1 MDSVKDSANLLSRRQ
16 FLSDTG
22 KLAGAGLG
30 AMVLT
35 GSAGKMQAAVPPSER
50 ITVGCIAVGA
60 RVHQIMDSM
69 LEIPGVQITHICDAY
84 TGRITRAQE
93 RLAAGGANK
102 AKVARDYREI
112 LDDKSVDAV
121 LIGTPDHWHAKMA
134 IEAVKAGKDVYIEK
148 PLTYTVDEGLE
159 IIKAVKASGRV
170 FQVGSQGIST
180 PVQRKAREVIQ
191 SGKLGQ
197 ITMLRAYYNR
207 NTAGGAWIYPIPP
220 GAGPQTVN
228 WDMFIGPAPRVP
240 FNLERFFQWRCYKD
254 YSGGI
259 PTDLFVHLCT
269 TIHFLM
275 GVQAPARVM
284 AMGDCYR
291 WKESRDV
298 ADTVNGVLQYGA
310 GTSAPEGFMVNLMTT
325 FNNTAIAGQGFQVMG
340 TEGSLSIGWGSKLE
354 FKPEAVMEDD
364 RWVVRS
370 WPEAMEKAYYSD
382 PKMVEYEEK
391 AKARIAAAK
400 PEIIECEEVNGTTA
414 HMKNFLNCV
423 RNRQTPEENVEV
435 GHRAAAVAHMI
446 NRSIE
451 TGNSVVWDFKGQRIL
466 F

>member
-1 MDSVKDSANLLSRRQ
+1 MDFSKNSGKDLSRRQ

-22 KLAGAGLG
+22 KIAGAGLG
-30 AMVLT
+30 ALILT
-35 GSAGKMQAAVPPSER
+35 KSAVPGLAAVPPSER

-60 RVHQIMDSM
+60 RVHQIMDSI
-69 LEIPGVQITHICDAY
+69 LEIPGAEITHICDAY
-84 TGRITRAQE
+84 TGRITRTQE
-93 RLAAGGANK
+93 RLTAAGAKK
-102 AKVARDYREI
+102 AKVAKDYREI
-112 LDDKSVDAV
+112 LGDKSVDAV
-121 LIGTPDHWHAKMA
+121 IIGTPDHWHAKIA
-134 IEAVKAGKDVYIEK
+134 IEAVQAGKDVYIEK

-159 IIKAVKASGRV
+159 IIKAVKKSGRV

-197 ITMLRAYYNR
+197 ITMVRAFYNR

-220 GAGPQTVN
+220 DAGPNTVN
-228 WDMFIGPAPRVP
+228 WDQFIGPAPKIP

-291 WKESRDV
+291 WKESRDLS
-298 ADTVNGVLQYGA
+298 DTVNGVLQYNA

-325 FNNTAIAGQGFQVMG
+325 FNNTAIAGQGFQLMG
-340 TEGSLSIGWGSKLE
+340 TEGSLAIGWSSNLE

-364 RWVVRS
+364 SWVVRS
-370 WPEAMEKAYYSD
+370 WPEAMEKSYYSD
-382 PKMVEYEEK
+382 PKMVEYEKK
-391 AKARIAAAK
+391 AKARIAMAK

-414 HMKNFLNCV
+414 HMKNFLDCV
-423 RNRQTPEENVEV
+423 KSRQTPEENVEV

-451 TGNSVVWDFKGQRIL
+451 TGSSVVWDFKGQRMM

>member
-1 MDSVKDSANLLSRRQ
+1 MDSAKNSGKELTRRQ

-22 KLAGAGLG
+22 KIASAGLG
-30 AMVLT
+30 AMILT
-35 GSAGKMQAAVPPSER
+35 NNAGLVQAVPPSDR
-50 ITVGCIAVGA
+50 IMVGCIAVGA
-60 RVHQIMDSM
+60 RVQQIIDSV
-69 LEIPGVQITHICDAY
+69 LEIPGVEITHICDAY
-84 TGRITRAQE
+84 TGRITRTQE
-93 RLAAGGANK
+93 RLGAAGAKK
-102 AKVARDYREI
+102 AKVVKCYKEI
-112 LDDKSVDAV
+112 LEDPSVDAV
-121 LIGTPDHWHAKMA
+121 IIGAPDHWHAKMA
-134 IEAVKAGKDVYIEK
+134 IEAVQAGKDVYIEK

-180 PVQRKAREVIQ
+180 PLQRKAREVIQ

-197 ITMLRAYYNR
+197 ITMVRAYYNR
-207 NTAGGAWIYPIPP
+207 NTAGGAWIYPVPLD
-220 GAGPQTVN
+220 AGPQTVN
-228 WDMFIGPAPRVP
+228 WEMFLGPAPKIP

-275 GVQAPARVM
+275 GVEAPARVM

-291 WKESRDV
+291 WKESRDLS
-298 ADTVNGVLQYGA
+298 DTVNGVLQYKA
-310 GTSAPEGFMVNLMTT
+310 STSAPEGFMVNLMTT
-325 FNNTAIAGQGFQVMG
+325 FNNTSIAGQGFQVMG
-340 TEGSLSIGWGSKLE
+340 TEGSLGIGWSNNLE

-370 WPEAMEKAYYSD
+370 WPEAAEKAYYSD
-382 PKMVEYEEK
+382 PKMVEYEKK

-400 PEIIECEEVNGTTA
+400 TEVIECKGVNATTA
-414 HMKNFLNCV
+414 HMQKFLDCV
-423 RNRQTPEENVEV
+423 KSRQTPEENVEV
-435 GHRAAAVAHMI
+435 GHRAAAVAHMV

-451 TGNSVVWDFKGQRIL
+451 TGSSAVWDFEGQRMMY
-466 F
+466 

>member
-1 MDSVKDSANLLSRRQ
+1 MDSAKNSGKRLTRRQ

-22 KLAGAGLG
+22 KIAGAGLG
-30 AMVLT
+30 AMILT
-35 GSAGKMQAAVPPSER
+35 NRAGLAQAVPASDR

-60 RVHQIMDSM
+60 RVHQIIDSM
-69 LEIPGVQITHICDAY
+69 LEIPGVEITHICDAY
-84 TGRITRAQE
+84 TGRITRTQE
-93 RLAAGGANK
+93 RLTAAGAKK
-102 AKVARDYREI
+102 AKVAKYYKEI
-112 LDDKSVDAV
+112 LEDPSVDAV
-121 LIGTPDHWHAKMA
+121 IIGTPDHWHAKIA
-134 IEAVKAGKDVYIEK
+134 IEAVQAGKDVYIEK

-159 IIKAVKASGRV
+159 IIKAVKASGQV

-197 ITMLRAYYNR
+197 ITMVRAYYNR

-220 GAGPQTVN
+220 DAGPQTVN
-228 WDMFIGPAPRVP
+228 WEMFLGPAPKIP

-275 GVQAPARVM
+275 GVEAPARVM
-284 AMGDCYR
+284 AMGECYR

-298 ADTVNGVLQYGA
+298 ADTVNGVLQYKA
-310 GTSAPEGFMVNLMTT
+310 GTSAPEGFVVNLMTT
-325 FNNTAIAGQGFQVMG
+325 FNNTAIEGQGFQVMG
-340 TEGSLSIGWGSKLE
+340 TEGSLSLGWSSNLE
-354 FKPEAVMEDD
+354 LKPEAVMEND

-370 WPEAMEKAYYSD
+370 WPEAMEKAYYND

-400 PEIIECEEVNGTTA
+400 TEIIECEEVNGTTV
-414 HMKNFLNCV
+414 HLGTFFDCV
-423 RNRQTPEENVEV
+423 KSRRTPEENVEV

-451 TGNSVVWDFKGQRIL
+451 TGGSVVWDFEGQRMMY
-466 F
+466 